1 MQRVGIIVYSILIYE
16 VRKLVVEE
24 QNLKRK
30 EEVYENF

>member
-1 MQRVGIIVYSILIYE
+1 MQRVGIIVYSIFIYE